1 MAGGLQKLGCLF
13 ACAIALLPQT
23 QSTHQQAMYNAR
35 HLSFL
40 AVVAC
45 FVLGLTIRPSSAVSV
60 SVCTSG
66 CDYANLTSA
75 FASLLQQGPNVTNV
89 VNVAAGTYN
98 ENGRVSSYSVIL
110 NIDPAGVTLVTTNRW
125 TSLVNVVG
133 ALTIQGG
140 PLTIYGLG
148 LSVES
153 GKGPFNLAT
162 PLTLIDCYQG
172 LSLGYGVVFNQNAPL
187 NITLAGDSMSNY
199 AVLASG
205 TWYQNENVDVDC
217 ANKMCWAMHESYGC
231 TWYQRANVSVRRAG
245 RSSLAFYVYDHT
257 TWIQEGDVY
266 VEAYDATAIYLVD
279 GSYWN
284 QTGTVTVA
292 LGQSADG
299 VYVSKSV
306 WLQGNSITVT
316 GTNKSET
323 DKTGVYISGG
333 IWNQTG
339 PASIDLGKSSTGV
352 VLSFNASWTQTG
364 DVTILN
370 YIYGSGVNSYTSV
383 PSSSWFAQ
391 GNTTI
396 NAETGGIGVNF
407 QAEDVLL
414 VSGTIFVSAVNQTCA
429 VSYEPAIS
437 CNNCTG
443 AYNISISAGNTVTY
457 AGCIRPSP
465 SRSPSASPSR
475 TTQSPTPSTTP
486 TSSATP
492 SVTRTPSV
500 TPSPSLTPSPTSSA
514 TPSTSRTP
522 SITPTPSATPSPSRS
537 ATPSISVTPSPSP
550 SLPPSQSP
558 SRSASPSPSKKG
570 CILGILC

>member
-1 MAGGLQKLGCLF
+1 
-13 ACAIALLPQT
+13 
-23 QSTHQQAMYNAR
+23 MYNAR

-199 AVLASG
+199 
-205 TWYQNENVDVDC
+205 
-217 ANKMCWAMHESYGC
+217 
-231 TWYQRANVSVRRAG
+231 
-245 RSSLAFYVYDHT
+245 AFYVYDHT

-443 AYNISISAGNTVTY
+443 AYNISISAGNTALTQQEPVGESLAHDPVPHALHHAHQLGHALRHEDALRY
-457 AGCIRPSP
+457 AQPKPHAQPHQLGDSIDIEDALHHPDTKRHTEPEQVSHSIDLGDAFAEP
-465 SRSPSASPSR
+465 FTASL
-475 TTQSPTPSTTP
+475 
-486 TSSATP
+486 AD
-492 SVTRTPSV
+492 
-500 TPSPSLTPSPTSSA
+500 
-514 TPSTSRTP
+514 
-522 SITPTPSATPSPSRS
+522 
-537 ATPSISVTPSPSP
+537 
-550 SLPPSQSP
+550 
-558 SRSASPSPSKKG
+558 PSKKG